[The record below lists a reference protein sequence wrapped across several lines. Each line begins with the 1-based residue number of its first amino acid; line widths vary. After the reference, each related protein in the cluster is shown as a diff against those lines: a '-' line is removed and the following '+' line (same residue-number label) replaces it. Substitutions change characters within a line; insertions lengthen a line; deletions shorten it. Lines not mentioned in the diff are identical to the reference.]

1 MKNNNIKFLLEKVP
15 SKIWWLTFTC
25 YFITILL
32 EIIKL
37 DGFAQIGIFWIIKV
51 IPALS
56 FAFHFGLRGSVIATC
71 ITVLF
76 HTISNFNGLFSAEN
90 TFNRTLYFLEE
101 IIIIAFCIIS
111 VGILAEQL
119 KYRNNLLTASNKK
132 LEMINNEAKKNY
144 ELYRSLIELI
154 PEIIIIHRNGTILF
168 INSTGAEI
176 LGPDKPENFIGQS
189 LFNLIHPDSKDI
201 LSKRLQS
208 INEKKCLDLNELK
221 ALSLKGN
228 TVHIEATAISID
240 YYGQPA
246 TLSFARNI
254 SSTKQAYEELTNSE
268 KRYRTL
274 FEHASDAIYLF
285 EMDKRG
291 KPLQFIDVNNV
302 ACERFGY
309 SREELLSM
317 SPLDI
322 TSKSRL
328 EKVDDTQQELLENTQ
343 IMFEGEYI
351 SKTGEKIPSE
361 ISASI
366 ITLGN
371 KKVTFAISRDIR
383 ERKKAEEQIK
393 HLAFHDSLTGLL
405 NRSSFNSYLNK
416 TIEEIH
422 LTDEKIAVLFLDL
435 DRFKITNDTLGHHIG
450 DLLLVEAARRLENCV
465 SEKDIVARQGGDEF
479 IILLHHTEQS
489 ILDTTSIHIVEELN
503 KPFII
508 EGHEIFT
515 SPSIGISI
523 YPHDGKDSASLI
535 KNADTAMYAV
545 KTSGKNNY
553 QYYSSEMNQKNK
565 RKMLLES
572 ALRNVLN
579 HNELSIYYQPK
590 INIHTKE
597 LTGVEALL
605 RWNSTEHGTVSPTE
619 FIPIAEESGLII
631 PIGEW
636 VLKTACRQNKLWQD
650 SGYVPINMSIN
661 LSARQFQQNNLIP
674 VIKETLEETQ
684 LDSKYLNLE
693 ITETMAMININQS
706 VTKLKQLKELGVS
719 LSLDDFGTGYSSL
732 NYLKKFPLD
741 VLKIDKSFIH
751 DIISDEQ
758 STAIVKAIIS
768 VSKSLNLT
776 VIAEGVETIE
786 QLEILKSEKC
796 DLAQGYYYS
805 PPIPAYEL
813 EKMLTFTEELIK

>member
-1 MKNNNIKFLLEKVP
+1 M
-15 SKIWWLTFTC
+15 
-25 YFITILL
+25 
-32 EIIKL
+32 
-37 DGFAQIGIFWIIKV
+37 

-228 TVHIEATAISID
+228 TVHIESTAISID

-422 LTDEKIAVLFLDL
+422 LTNEKVAVLFLDL

-572 ALRNVLN
+572 ALRNALN

-813 EKMLTFTEELIK
+813 EKMLTFT

>member
-1 MKNNNIKFLLEKVP
+1 M
-15 SKIWWLTFTC
+15 
-25 YFITILL
+25 
-32 EIIKL
+32 
-37 DGFAQIGIFWIIKV
+37 
-51 IPALS
+51 
-56 FAFHFGLRGSVIATC
+56 
-71 ITVLF
+71 
-76 HTISNFNGLFSAEN
+76 AEN

-101 IIIIAFCIIS
+101 VIIIAFYIIS

-154 PEIIIIHRNGTILF
+154 PEIIIIHRNGNILF
-168 INSTGAEI
+168 INSTGAKI

-201 LSKRLQS
+201 LSERLQS

-228 TVHIEATAISID
+228 TVHIESTAISID

-285 EMDKRG
+285 EIDKKG

-328 EKVDDTQQELLENTQ
+328 EKLNDTQQELLENTQ

-361 ISASI
+361 ISASV

-416 TIEEIH
+416 KIEEIH
-422 LTDEKIAVLFLDL
+422 LTDEKISVLFLDL

-489 ILDTTSIHIVEELN
+489 ILDTTSIRIVEELN

-572 ALRNVLN
+572 ALRNALN
-579 HNELSIYYQPK
+579 YNELSIYYQPK

-605 RWNSTEHGTVSPTE
+605 RWNSTEYGTVSPTE

-674 VIKETLEETQ
+674 IIKETLEETQ